1 MKISTNFLN
10 LLKVCMCVVLAFAAL
25 ETRAQGESFT
35 VSGTVKDASGQPVI
49 GATVFDTTT
58 QKGDVTSTTGSFS
71 LQAAPGSVL
80 RAVSYTHL
88 RAHETKANLVCRLLL
103 EKKKKRQ
110 STRTEIWI

>member
-80 RAVSYTHL
+80 G
-88 RAHETKANLVCRLLL
+88 
-103 EKKKKRQ
+103 
-110 STRTEIWI
+110 